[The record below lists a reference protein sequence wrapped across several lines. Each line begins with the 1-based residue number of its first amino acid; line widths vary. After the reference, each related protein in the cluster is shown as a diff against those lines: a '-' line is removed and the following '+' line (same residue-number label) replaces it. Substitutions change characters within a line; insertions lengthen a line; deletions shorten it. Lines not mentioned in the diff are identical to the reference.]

1 MNSISKSK
9 SITFVGHCQCAQW
22 WDKLFDPENNFAPN
36 FLDSFKSRDYIY
48 KGNIFEPVPPCKP
61 CLCFVHKQLDEDL
74 LPLWLQAKT
83 FLLSLETLRA
93 FLSFRN
99 RNINLDQCQSFFPL
113 GSLFTARYTS
123 VFVFPSEN
131 SNLTKTLC
139 LDVEVPVEARCYM
152 CSYCTRAVSSI
163 AVLWGHLLGR
173 CVPAV
178 RHTHHVPNQP
188 KRKTINTCYMR
199 DREQEPKQYFCVL
212 TARLVPHFV
221 PVFLLLRPQ
230 IKAALIFNA
239 EHSNWA
245 NFKMRCLTIT
255 PEPQKVY
262 THLKPPVSF
271 AARFELQQVKDNF

>member
-139 LDVEVPVEARCYM
+139 LDVEVRCPWRLDVTCALTVHAQFHRSLSCEDTCWADVYQPSDTHIM
-152 CSYCTRAVSSI
+152 SQTNRRERRSI
-163 AVLWGHLLGR
+163 LVTCETENKNQNSIFVCWQHGWCLILSR
-173 CVPAV
+173 CF
-178 RHTHHVPNQP
+178 
-188 KRKTINTCYMR
+188 
-199 DREQEPKQYFCVL
+199 YFWD
-212 TARLVPHFV
+212 
-221 PVFLLLRPQ
+221 LR
-230 IKAALIFNA
+230 
-239 EHSNWA
+239 
-245 NFKMRCLTIT
+245 
-255 PEPQKVY
+255 
-262 THLKPPVSF
+262 
-271 AARFELQQVKDNF
+271 